1 MTFLRYMVLHL
12 TCYLQILVL
21 MVVFLVG
28 SVAPQA
34 WVDDDGNYHVNNVPT
49 CVEYETKQVMKND

>member
-1 MTFLRYMVLHL
+1 MTFVRYMDL

-34 WVDDDGNYHVNNVPT
+34 SIDEYGNVRVNNVAT
-49 CVEYETKQVMKND
+49 CTDYETKKVMTNY